1 MSYSFRPLDQSS
13 RTLTRWGLAGLVQS
27 VFAPV
32 TVKVKTSQLTPSWQ
46 AASVLTPPPGFGGAV
61 CCHVAAG
68 PVGPT
73 LPELG
78 FCARLTVAA
87 AKAIKTIVV
96 AKKNLRPLK

>member
-1 MSYSFRPLDQSS
+1 MSYSFKPLDQSS

-32 TVKVKTSQLTPSWQ
+32 TVKVKTSQLTPSTQ
-46 AASVLTPPPGFGGAV
+46 AATVLTPPPGFGGAV

-78 FCARLTVAA
+78 FCARLIVAA
-87 AKAIKTIVV
+87 ANKIITIPA
-96 AKKNLRPLK
+96 AKKNLRSLR

>member
-78 FCARLTVAA
+78 RSEEHTSELQSQFHLVCRL
-87 AKAIKTIVV
+87 
-96 AKKNLRPLK
+96 LL